1 MIGEEVRMAKV
12 TQWRGDNAP
21 TPLNP
26 PDVYVPKDSPV
37 ILALGALQE
46 LSASLGL
53 ARSLLNADLVEL
65 QNMLR
70 EAQRHLYIF
79 KCDLASISN
88 EEFVNGKKIPRPNGK
103 EIQIVDQNVG
113 SLEDSLGNKPDR
125 FILEGGAA
133 AATALFLANE
143 VARRAE
149 RLFISLQNSTDTQVG
164 LQLKTVGCQQYLNH
178 LSYQLYL
185 MARVTNRTLGV
196 PEESISTDP
205 ATGEVIVTTDTQ
217 IAKDSV

>member
-1 MIGEEVRMAKV
+1 MAKA

-26 PDVYVPKDSPV
+26 PEIHVPKDSPV

-53 ARSLLNADLVEL
+53 ARSLLDADLVEL

-70 EAQRHLYIF
+70 ETQRHLYIL
-79 KCDLASISN
+79 KCDLASISD
-88 EEFVNGKKIPRPNGK
+88 EEVVNGKKIPRPNGI
-103 EIQIVDQNVG
+103 EIQIVDQNI
-113 SLEDSLGNKPDR
+113 SRLESYLGNKPDR

-133 AATALFLANE
+133 GATALYLANE

-149 RLFISLQNSTDTQVG
+149 RLFISLQNLTDPQIG
-164 LQLKTVGCQQYLNH
+164 LYSKTGACQQYLNH

-185 MARVTNRTLGV
+185 MARVTNRSLGV
-196 PEESISTDP
+196 PEESISTDS

-217 IAKDSV
+217 